1 MSSHFWWYLSRAAGI
16 VSYLMLSA
24 SVLWGV
30 FLSTKILQKRKQPA
44 WLLDLHRWLAALT
57 IIFLVVHLGA
67 ILADSFVTFTVQDLL
82 VPFHS
87 SWFQKSSSN
96 GTFGWFGRNSVLF
109 GVISLYFL
117 VIVQVSSLL
126 MKRIPRPK
134 WHAIHLLSYVTFWLT
149 TIRGV
154 FAGTDATNKIFV
166 WSALAN
172 VALIA
177 FVMMYRGFTYDRD
190 RAQSRARQANLR
202 RRSRV

>member
-24 SVLWGV
+24 STLWGV

-67 ILADSFVTFTVQDLL
+67 IWADSFVTFTVQDLL

-87 SWFQKSSSN
+87 TWYKKSA
-96 GTFGWFGRNSVLF
+96 GEGAFGWFGRHSVLF
-109 GVISLYFL
+109 GVISFYFL
-117 VIVQVSSLL
+117 AIVQVTSLL
-126 MKRIPRPK
+126 MKRIPRAK

-149 TIRGV
+149 TVHGV
-154 FAGTDATNKIFV
+154 FAGTDATNQIFV

-172 VALIA
+172 VMLIA

-190 RAQSRARQANLR
+190 RAQSRARHANLR
-202 RRSRV
+202 GHSRT